1 MQALVVYDSYFGNTE
16 KVAKKI
22 NAILQRKFE
31 SRMIKVKDCKSD
43 NLSDLDLLI
52 VGSPTRAF
60 SPSEHIKPFLKGIPS
75 GELNGVKIAAF
86 DTRADEDTI
95 ESNWF
100 LKILVKIFGY
110 AAKPMQK
117 TLVQKGGH
125 SVAEPTGF
133 IVTGKEGPLK
143 EGELKKAKN
152 WTKTIISNIE
162 EEQI

>member
-16 KVAKKI
+16 KVAQKI
-22 NAILQRKFE
+22 NAVLQQKFE
-31 SRMIKVKDCKSD
+31 SRMIKVKDCESN
-43 NLSDLDLLI
+43 NLSNLDLLV

-60 SPSEHIKPFLKGIPS
+60 SPSEHIKPFLKEIPS
-75 GELNGVKIAAF
+75 GELNGIKVAAF
-86 DTRADEDTI
+86 DTRADKETI

-100 LKILVKIFGY
+100 LKILVRVFGY
-110 AAKPMQK
+110 AAKPIQK
-117 TLVQKGGH
+117 TLVQKGGQ

-133 IVTGKEGPLK
+133 VVTGKEGPLK
-143 EGELKKAKN
+143 KGELKRVEN